1 MINELHKKYEDEVQS
16 SKDKVLGFIK
26 NDNPNFMPVKLGDAY
41 KIREL
46 DDAVTKLVRAE
57 EKLAYVQKNFA
68 KDVA

>member
-1 MINELHKKYEDEVQS
+1 
-16 SKDKVLGFIK
+16 
-26 NDNPNFMPVKLGDAY
+26 MPVKLGDAY